1 MLGLKLGVRM
11 GDQRSGLTQT
21 KPQLTEEPL
30 ALPHSQRDAEPL
42 VDEGCQSFSI
52 PQTSYQAKV
61 FGFLAQNFLELVQL
75 FLLQPRRTPRPLAI
89 DQAGQP
95 LLLEAMHPVLHCPW
109 RISQQASHL
118 ATAHPLGYQQ
128 QSVQTVIVACF
139 LRTSDLI
146 LQSEDHSISIRDLEF
161 SHA

>member
-1 MLGLKLGVRM
+1 MLGLKLGVRT

-30 ALPHSQRDAEPL
+30 ALSCSQRDAEPL

-52 PQTSYQAKV
+52 PQTSHQAKV
-61 FGFLAQNFLELVQL
+61 LGSLAQNVLELLQL
-75 FLLQPRRTPRPLAI
+75 FLLQSTRTPRPLAV

-95 LLLEAMHPVLHCPW
+95 LLLEAMHPVLHRPW
-109 RISQQASHL
+109 RIPQQASHL

-128 QSVQTVIVACF
+128 QSMQTVIVTSF

-146 LQSEDHSISIRDLEF
+146 LQSEDHCISIRDLEF

>member
-21 KPQLTEEPL
+21 KPQLTEETL
-30 ALPHSQRDAEPL
+30 ALPYSQRDAEPL
-42 VDEGCQSFSI
+42 VDEGCQGFSI
-52 PQTSYQAKV
+52 PQTSHQAKV
-61 FGFLAQNFLELVQL
+61 FGSLAQNLLELVQL

-109 RISQQASHL
+109 RIPQQASYL
-118 ATAHPLGYQQ
+118 ATTHPLGYQQ
-128 QSVQTVIVACF
+128 QSMQTVIVACL